1 MINLK
6 ERCEQRKKEAQML
19 ADKFNANKEE
29 INKLKNEVAQKE
41 QQNSQVYEEFKVKNS
56 QYAELLSLT
65 KEEENTKTKKQI
77 KN

>member
-41 QQNSQVYEEFKVKNS
+41 QQNAKVYEEF
-56 QYAELLSLT
+56 
-65 KEEENTKTKKQI
+65 
-77 KN
+77 